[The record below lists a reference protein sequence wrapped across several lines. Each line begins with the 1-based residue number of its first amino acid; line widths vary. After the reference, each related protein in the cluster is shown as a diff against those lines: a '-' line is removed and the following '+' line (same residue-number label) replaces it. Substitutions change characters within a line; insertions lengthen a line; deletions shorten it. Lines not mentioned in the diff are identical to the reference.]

1 MNRSGL
7 IGWLTLGFLSMGMLG
22 TVHSEAP
29 MRAGVRLYNN
39 GQFEAADQ
47 AWRQAAKEAPG
58 NAELYYNLGC
68 NAFRRNCLGEAVLYF
83 QRTLWLNPGH
93 GDARHNIL
101 YINSIQTNKV
111 LPNPP
116 GILEIIRDRM
126 IAWMGVDG
134 ISGLVLMAFTFVC
147 MAGWYGLR
155 VRHLPGRRAA
165 LWFLAGTLLLALA
178 TAILFW
184 AVVERDSAITDG
196 VILARQQDVRS
207 GPSLSNPV
215 IFSIHEGLVVELA
228 ARTDGWYQVVLPNGW
243 NGWVPEQ
250 QLVVVQ
256 SVELPI
262 SRPIMK
268 AK

>member
-1 MNRSGL
+1 M
-7 IGWLTLGFLSMGMLG
+7 
-22 TVHSEAP
+22 
-29 MRAGVRLYNN
+29 
-39 GQFEAADQ
+39 
-47 AWRQAAKEAPG
+47 
-58 NAELYYNLGC
+58 
-68 NAFRRNCLGEAVLYF
+68 LYF

-116 GILEIIRDRM
+116 GIFEIIRDRM

-155 VRHLPGRRAA
+155 VLPSAGPPRRTLVSGGDAA
-165 LWFLAGTLLLALA
+165 VCPCNGYP
-178 TAILFW
+178 FW

-250 QLVVVQ
+250 QLGVVQ